1 MVRIIYGEITKIGF
15 MDDMVDPQ
23 KPLTIL
29 CFGMG
34 AIGTYI
40 GGSLAASGCG
50 VSFIEQPGNFSDG
63 SSVELKIRIP
73 GTDTL
78 SPKVKVTT
86 NITEILQQEK
96 FDIALLAIK
105 AFDTSQLIENLI
117 PYAHLLPP
125 ILCLQNGVE
134 NEGLI
139 EEKLGKGAVIGA
151 SITTAVRRMGLGDI
165 QLEKLRGV
173 AIENRSPFGQ
183 TLIDAFNTAGLNA
196 RGYTDRDSMKW
207 SKLLTN
213 LQVNA
218 TSAILNWTPSQ
229 ILSNP
234 ITYQIEIRQLKEAL
248 EVMRKMGLE
257 IVDLPGTPV
266 RLLISAMTSIP
277 LTLGRFLIGIPLS
290 KARGGKM
297 PSLQIDLEAGRQR
310 SEVEFLN
317 GAVARFG
324 ASYQVDTPVNQ
335 ALTEVLMKLAIGT
348 LNKADFSNNPMNLVN
363 RIEEYS

>member
-1 MVRIIYGEITKIGF
+1 MVEHHT
-15 MDDMVDPQ
+15 
-23 KPLTIL
+23 PLKIL

-40 GGSLAASGCG
+40 GGSLAVSGCE
-50 VSFIEQPGNFSDG
+50 VTFVEQPGNFADSP
-63 SSVELKIRIP
+63 SVELKIRQP
-73 GTDTL
+73 GAKTL
-78 SPKVKVTT
+78 SPKVKITT
-86 NITEILQQEK
+86 NISEILQQVK
-96 FDIALLAIK
+96 FDFALLAIK
-105 AFDTSQLIENLI
+105 AFDTSKLIGSLV
-117 PYAHLLPP
+117 PYSHLLPP

-139 EEKLGKGAVIGA
+139 EEKLGKGSVIGA
-151 SITTAVRRMGLGDI
+151 SITTAVQRMGLGDV

-173 AIENRSPFGQ
+173 AIENSSPFGQ
-183 TLIDAFNTAGLNA
+183 TLIDAFNLAGLNA
-196 RGYTDRDSMKW
+196 RGYPDRNNMKW

-229 ILSNP
+229 VLSNP
-234 ITYQIEIRQLKEAL
+234 ITYQIEVRQLKEAL
-248 EVMRKMGLE
+248 AVMQKLGFE

-266 RLLISAMTSIP
+266 KLLIKGMTRVP
-277 LTLGRFLIGIPLS
+277 LFVGRFIIGFPLS

-297 PSLQIDLEAGRQR
+297 PSLQIDLEAGRQH

-324 ASYQVDTPVNQ
+324 ARNHVATPVNQ
-335 ALTEVLMKLAIGT
+335 ALTDILTKLAIGA
-348 LNKADFSNNPMNLVN
+348 LKKDEFENNPISLAK
-363 RIEEYS
+363 RIEDY

>member
-1 MVRIIYGEITKIGF
+1 MAESHASLK
-15 MDDMVDPQ
+15 
-23 KPLTIL
+23 IL

-40 GGSLAASGCG
+40 GGSLGASGCE
-50 VSFIEQPGNFSDG
+50 VTFVEQPGNFTDG
-63 SSVELKIRIP
+63 SSVELKIRKP
-73 GTDTL
+73 GAEIL

-86 NITEILQQEK
+86 NIAEILQQNK
-96 FDIALLAIK
+96 FDIALMAIK
-105 AFDTSQLIENLI
+105 AFDTSKLIESLI
-117 PYAHLLPP
+117 PYSHLLPP
-125 ILCLQNGVE
+125 VLCLQNGVE
-134 NEGLI
+134 NEEFI
-139 EEKLGKGAVIGA
+139 EEKLGKGLVIGA
-151 SITTAVRRMGLGDI
+151 SITTAVRRIGLGDV

-173 AIENRSPFGQ
+173 AIENRSPFTQ
-183 TLIDAFNTAGLNA
+183 TLIDAFNDAGLNA
-196 RGYTDRDSMKW
+196 KGYAHRDSMKW

-218 TSAILNWTPSQ
+218 SSAILNWTPSQ
-229 ILSNP
+229 VLSNP
-234 ITYQIEIRQLKEAL
+234 ISYKIEVLQLKEAL
-248 EVMRKMGLE
+248 AVMGKLGLK

-266 RLLISAMTSIP
+266 KLLIKAMTSIP
-277 LTLGRFLIGIPLS
+277 LSLGRFIIGIPLS

-324 ASYQVDTPVNQ
+324 ARNHVITPVNQ

-348 LNKADFSNNPMNLVN
+348 LKKEEFENNPIKLVK

>member
-1 MVRIIYGEITKIGF
+1 MVE
-15 MDDMVDPQ
+15 PQ
-23 KPLTIL
+23 KPLKIL

-40 GGSLAASGCG
+40 GGSLAVSGCE
-50 VSFIEQPGNFSDG
+50 VTFIEQPGNFTDG
-63 SSVELKIRIP
+63 SSVELKIRKP
-73 GTDTL
+73 GADTL

-86 NITEILQQEK
+86 NIAEILQQNK
-96 FDIALLAIK
+96 FDVALLAIK
-105 AFDTSQLIENLI
+105 AFDTSQLIESLI
-117 PYAHLLPP
+117 PYSHLLPP

-134 NEGLI
+134 NEELI
-139 EEKLGKGAVIGA
+139 EDKLGKGSVIGA
-151 SITTAVRRMGLGDI
+151 SITTAVRRMGLGVV

-173 AIENRSPFGQ
+173 AIENNTPFGQ
-183 TLIDAFNTAGLNA
+183 ILINAFNSAGLNA
-196 RGYTDRDSMKW
+196 LGYADRDSMKW

-218 TSAILNWTPSQ
+218 TSAILNRTPSQ
-229 ILSNP
+229 VLSNP
-234 ITYQIEIRQLKEAL
+234 ITYQIEVRQLKEAL
-248 EVMRKMGLE
+248 AVMQKLGLK

-266 RLLISAMTSIP
+266 RLLINAMTTIP
-277 LTLGRFLIGIPLS
+277 LSLGRFLIGIPLS

-324 ASYQVDTPVNQ
+324 ARHHVATPVNQ

-348 LNKADFSNNPMNLVN
+348 LKKEEFENNPINLAK